1 MLPDFKFHHIGIITK
16 SIDSTSSYYIN
27 AGYEI
32 KLQKV
37 FDPIQDVWIC
47 FLKKFGE
54 PLVELIEPSLNSTK
68 FAEQLKKNGVSPYH
82 VCYEVNDINGSI
94 KKLKAQKYIQISQPL
109 KAVAIENRLICFLF
123 NKDIGLIELV
133 QSS

>member
-1 MLPDFKFHHIGIITK
+1 MLEDFRFHHIGIITN
-16 SIDSTSSYYIN
+16 SIDCTLNYYIN

-32 KLQKV
+32 KSKKK
-37 FDPIQDVWIC
+37 FDPIQEVWIC
-47 FLKKFGE
+47 FLKKTGE
-54 PLVELIEPSLNSTK
+54 PLIEIIEPSSNSTK

-82 VCYEVNDINGSI
+82 ICYEVSDINGSI
-94 KKLKAQKYIQISQPL
+94 KKLKAQKYIQLSQPL
-109 KAVAIENRLICFLF
+109 KAVAIENKLICFLY